1 MHAFD
6 WIILVNISLTG
17 LKMVANKR
25 KHGIFL
31 ALYELQTL
39 KNIMFSVFMH
49 INLPGKCVFSAVNSG
64 EFIVV
69 HSENANERKENTL
82 FAMC

>member
-1 MHAFD
+1 MRYTNCKL
-6 WIILVNISLTG
+6 WKILC
-17 LKMVANKR
+17 
-25 KHGIFL
+25 FP
-31 ALYELQTL
+31 
-39 KNIMFSVFMH
+39 VFTH

-64 EFIVV
+64 EYVVV